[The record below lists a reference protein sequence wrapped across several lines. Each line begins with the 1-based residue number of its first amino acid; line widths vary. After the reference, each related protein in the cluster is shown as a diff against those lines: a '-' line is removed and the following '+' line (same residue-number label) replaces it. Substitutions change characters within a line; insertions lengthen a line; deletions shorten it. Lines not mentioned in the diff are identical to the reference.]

1 MEFQIEKR
9 VMDAAVEMMFR
20 DYNLQVVQD
29 HTSSEFST
37 GAVIKSDGSWICN
50 GLESFARFL
59 IDSRIIVSEY
69 GQCNRIK
76 ADEWLKVDEVAP
88 TPAPV
93 VETLTNVH
101 GPNDEFHNILV
112 RGGRTGRKV
121 HTASNGGSGSDC
133 GHWFKAH
140 TSHFK
145 IADDTLENRAKY
157 HRHLCEK
164 CFSETAIAKAK
175 ALSTK

>member
-1 MEFQIEKR
+1 MEVIKER
-9 VMDAAVEMMFR
+9 MDAAIRLMFR
-20 DYNLQVVQD
+20 DYDLLTDWN
-29 HTSSEFST
+29 T
-37 GAVIKSDGSWICN
+37 GSILKSDGSWICN
-50 GLESFARFL
+50 GIKSFPRFL

-69 GQCNRIK
+69 AQVNRIK
-76 ADEWLKVDEVAP
+76 ADEWLKVDGEVEEP

-93 VETLTNVH
+93 VETPKTGVH
-101 GPNDEFHNILV
+101 GPRGEFHTILV

-121 HTASNGGSGSDC
+121 HRASSGGSGSDC

-145 IADDTLENRAKY
+145 ICDDSLENRAKY
-157 HRHLCEK
+157 HRNLCTK
-164 CFSETAIAKAK
+164 CFSETAIAKAT